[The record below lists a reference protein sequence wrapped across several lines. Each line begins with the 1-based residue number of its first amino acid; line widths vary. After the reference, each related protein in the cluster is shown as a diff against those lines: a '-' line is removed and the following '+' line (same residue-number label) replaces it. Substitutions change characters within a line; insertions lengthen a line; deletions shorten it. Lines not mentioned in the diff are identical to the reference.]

1 MAQSGSLIVH
11 VYASRAQLPIQGATV
26 LVAQQDTQG
35 RYELLSALIT
45 DESGIAGP
53 IALPAPDANL
63 SQSPGTPLPFSS
75 YSLVVEHP
83 GYQVALFQGLQIF
96 SGVETT
102 QSVPLIPLSIPEP
115 TDPDRQLTRV
125 TPQPL

>member
-1 MAQSGSLIVH
+1 MAQNGSLIVR
-11 VYASRAQLPIQGATV
+11 VFASRAQLPIEGATV
-26 LVAQQDTQG
+26 LVSQRDDQG
-35 RYELLSALIT
+35 LHQLLSALVT

-53 IALPAPDANL
+53 ISLPAPDMVL
-63 SQSPGTPLPFSS
+63 SQNPGTPLPFSS

-83 GYQVALFQGLQIF
+83 GYQVAVFRDLQIF

-102 QSVPLIPLSIPEP
+102 QSVPLIPLSIPE
-115 TDPDRQLTRV
+115 TDAPRQQITQV

>member
-1 MAQSGSLIVH
+1 MAQNGSLIVR
-11 VYASRAQLPIQGATV
+11 VFASRAQLPIQGATV
-26 LVAQQDTQG
+26 LVSQRDDQG
-35 RYELLSALIT
+35 MHQLLSALIT

-53 IALPAPDANL
+53 ISLPAPDLAL
-63 SQSPGTPLPFSS
+63 SQSPGTPLPFSN

-83 GYQVALFQGLQIF
+83 GYQVAVFQDLQIF

-102 QSVPLIPLSIPEP
+102 QSVPLIPLSIPESDSP
-115 TDPDRQLTRV
+115 RQQITQV

>member
-26 LVAQQDTQG
+26 LVAQQDGQG
-35 RYELLSALIT
+35 RYQLLSALIT

-53 IALPAPDANL
+53 ISLPAPDANL
-63 SQSPGTPLPFSS
+63 SQNPGTPLPFSS
-75 YSLVVEHP
+75 YALVVEHP
-83 GYQVALFQGLQIF
+83 GYQVAVFQDLQIF

-115 TDPDRQLTRV
+115 SSPGRQFTQV

>member
-1 MAQSGSLIVH
+1 MAQNGSLIVH

-26 LVAQQDTQG
+26 LVSQPDGQG
-35 RYELLSALIT
+35 RHQLLSVLIT
-45 DESGIAGP
+45 DESGVAGP
-53 IALPAPDANL
+53 IPLPAPDAAL
-63 SQSPGTPLPFSS
+63 SQSPGSPLPFFS

-83 GYQVALFQGLQIF
+83 GYQVALFQDLQIF

-102 QSVPLIPLSIPEP
+102 QSVPLIPLSIPQQSSPEQ
-115 TDPDRQLTRV
+115 QLTQV

>member
-1 MAQSGSLIVH
+1 MAQSGSLIVR

-26 LVAQQDTQG
+26 LVSQRDGQG
-35 RYELLSALIT
+35 QNQLYSALVT

-53 IALPAPDANL
+53 ISLPAPDADL
-63 SQSPGTPLPFSS
+63 SQNPGPPLPFAS

-83 GYQVALFQGLQIF
+83 GYQVALFQDLQIF

-102 QSVPLIPLSIPEP
+102 QSVPLIPLSIPQQSSPEQ
-115 TDPDRQLTRV
+115 QLTQV

>member
-1 MAQSGSLIVH
+1 MAQTGTLIVH
-11 VYASRAQLPIQGATV
+11 VFASRAQLPIQGATV
-26 LVAQQDTQG
+26 LVAQRDDQG
-35 RYELLSALIT
+35 RYQLLSALIT

-53 IALPAPDANL
+53 IPLPAPDADL
-63 SQSPGTPLPFSS
+63 SQNPGTPLPFSS

-83 GYQVALFQGLQIF
+83 GYQVAVFQDLQIF

-102 QSVPLIPLSIPEP
+102 QSVPLIPLSIPQTSSPEQ
-115 TDPDRQLTRV
+115 QLTQV

>member
-1 MAQSGSLIVH
+1 MTQTGSLIVR
-11 VYASRAQLPIQGATV
+11 VFASRAQLPIQGATV
-26 LVAQQDTQG
+26 LVTQRDDQG
-35 RYELLSALIT
+35 RHQLISALIT
-45 DESGIAGP
+45 NESGLAGP
-53 IALPAPDANL
+53 ISLPAPDMVL
-63 SQSPGTPLPFSS
+63 SQNPGTPLPFSS

-83 GYQVALFQGLQIF
+83 GYQVALFQDLQIF

-115 TDPDRQLTRV
+115 DTPEQQITQV